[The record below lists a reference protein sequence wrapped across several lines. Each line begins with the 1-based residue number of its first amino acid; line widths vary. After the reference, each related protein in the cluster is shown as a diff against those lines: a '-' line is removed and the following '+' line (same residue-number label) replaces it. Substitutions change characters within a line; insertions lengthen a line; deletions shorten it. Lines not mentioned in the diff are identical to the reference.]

1 MAHGFTDR
9 PIFNDDEDDDKQ
21 PGDALREAP
30 DFLGKALFE
39 SRTILLTGGINDKVA
54 RSVCAQLF
62 ALAAKSDAPIL
73 MVVSSP
79 GGHVE
84 SGDMIHDTMK
94 FIKPRVITLGTG
106 WVASAGALIFVGA
119 EKEDRYALPNTR
131 FLLHQPS
138 GGAGGMASDIEIQV
152 REMRIMRERLNQIFA
167 DATGQ
172 PLERIEKDT
181 DRDFWLSAKDAIE
194 YGLLSKIVTSQDQI
208 ER

>member
-1 MAHGFTDR
+1 MAYGYADM
-9 PIFNDDEDDDKQ
+9 PVFNDDEDDERQ
-21 PGDALREAP
+21 PGEALREAP
-30 DFLGKALFE
+30 DFLGKALFD
-39 SRTILLTGGINDKVA
+39 SRTILLTGGINDKIA

-62 ALAAKSDAPIL
+62 ALAARSDDPIL

-94 FIKPRVITLGTG
+94 FIKPRVVVLGTG

-119 EKEDRYALPNTR
+119 EKQDRYALPNTR

-152 REMRIMRERLNQIFA
+152 REMRTMRTRLNQIFA

-172 PLERIEKDT
+172 PLEQIEKDT
-181 DRDFWLSAKDAIE
+181 DRDFWLSAKEAID
-194 YGLLSKIVTSQDQI
+194 YGLCGQIVTRQDEI
-208 ER
+208 KL